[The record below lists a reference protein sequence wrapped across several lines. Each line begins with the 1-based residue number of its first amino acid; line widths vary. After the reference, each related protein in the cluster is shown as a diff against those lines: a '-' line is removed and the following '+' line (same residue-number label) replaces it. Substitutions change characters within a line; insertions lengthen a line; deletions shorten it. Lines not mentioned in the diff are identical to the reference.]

1 MKKVFAQITRTYLPN
16 YSHIQYLFFLQKHF
30 IAGTESAQIHNSKS
44 CFKETSDLYEDGDN
58 SEMANNGENPN
69 GYDLVYKI
77 QECRNLGLCNHGQQI
92 HCYALRSGSTFNGF
106 VSSALIDLYVKLDML
121 KDAHKLFDEIPEP
134 GLVAW
139 NSLISGYVRSGK
151 FRKALNLFLELE
163 RSRIRS
169 DSYSFTSVLSVCGQL
184 SLIRFGKAVH
194 SRIVRFG
201 VECSTFVSNCLIDM
215 YGKCD
220 HIEDAIKIFDEMW
233 FKDTFSWNSVIG
245 ASVRNQRIELAFGF
259 LNRMPNPD
267 TVSYNEMIN
276 GIAQFGNM
284 EQAIEILSTM
294 PNPNSSSWNSILT
307 GYVNRNRPRN
317 ALEFFN
323 KMHSSDIRMDEFT
336 FSSILSGIARL
347 GALTWGTLIHCCVV
361 KSGLDESVV
370 IGSSL
375 IDMYSKSG
383 QVNTAE
389 FLFESLPGKNLV
401 TWNAMISGYAHNE
414 NFTKVIQVFK
424 QLKHAKDL
432 QPDGI
437 TFLNVL
443 SACWHNKMPLEVAN
457 RYFESMICDYKID
470 PTVEHCSC
478 IIRLMG
484 HEGEVRRA
492 EGMIKRLG
500 FESCAGVWR
509 ALLAACGVCGDI
521 EVAETAASKVI
532 ELEGDGEFVHVMISN
547 IYAQFGKWEDVG
559 ARRKMMS
566 DNKVRKEA
574 GLSWIELKLVATST
588 NQ

>member
-1 MKKVFAQITRTYLPN
+1 M
-16 YSHIQYLFFLQKHF
+16 
-30 IAGTESAQIHNSKS
+30 
-44 CFKETSDLYEDGDN
+44 
-58 SEMANNGENPN
+58 
-69 GYDLVYKI
+69 
-77 QECRNLGLCNHGQQI
+77 
-92 HCYALRSGSTFNGF
+92 
-106 VSSALIDLYVKLDML
+106 
-121 KDAHKLFDEIPEP
+121 
-134 GLVAW
+134 
-139 NSLISGYVRSGK
+139 ISGYVHSGK

-163 RSRIRS
+163 RSNICS
-169 DSYSFTSVLSVCGQL
+169 DSYSFTAVLSVCGQL
-184 SLIRFGKAVH
+184 NLVRFGKLVH
-194 SRIVRFG
+194 SRIVKFG
-201 VECSTFVSNCLIDM
+201 VECSTFVANCLIDM
-215 YGKCD
+215 YGKCN
-220 HIEDAIKIFDEMW
+220 HVEDAIKIFDEMW
-233 FKDTFSWNSVIG
+233 SKDTFSWNSVIG
-245 ASVRNQRIELAFGF
+245 ASARNQRIEQAFGF

-267 TVSYNEMIN
+267 TISYNEMIN

-317 ALEFFN
+317 ALEFFR
-323 KMHSSDIRMDEFT
+323 KMHSNGIRMDEFT

-347 GALTWGTLIHCCVV
+347 GAFTSGVLIHCCVA
-361 KSGLDESVV
+361 KHGFDESVV
-370 IGSSL
+370 VGSGL
-375 IDMYSKSG
+375 IDMYLKCG

-389 FLFESLPGKNLV
+389 FLFESLPDKNLV

-414 NFTKVIQVFK
+414 NLTKVIQVFE

-443 SACWHNKMPLEVAN
+443 SACWHNKTPLEVASL
-457 RYFESMICDYKID
+457 YFESMIRDYEID

-500 FESCAGVWR
+500 FESCGGVWR

-521 EVAETAASKVI
+521 EVAETAARKVI
-532 ELEGDGEFVHVMISN
+532 DLEGDGEFVHVMISN
-547 IYAQFGKWEDVG
+547 IYAQFGKWEDAG
-559 ARRKMMS
+559 ARRKMMR

-574 GLSWIELKLVATST
+574 GLSWIESNL
-588 NQ
+588 